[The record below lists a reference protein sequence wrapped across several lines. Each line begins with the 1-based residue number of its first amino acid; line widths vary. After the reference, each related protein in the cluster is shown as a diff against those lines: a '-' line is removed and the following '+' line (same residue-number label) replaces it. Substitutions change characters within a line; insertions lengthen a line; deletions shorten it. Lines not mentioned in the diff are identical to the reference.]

1 MQVSFSVGVNLV
13 ESVWFIVYREKA
25 LAVKIKLAKANAKAK
40 AKADKL
46 TINHK
51 LNRLKPMPKLITW
64 RGKAA
69 RKRTIN
75 Y

>member
-1 MQVSFSVGVNLV
+1 MQVSISVGVNLV

-25 LAVKIKLAKANAKAK
+25 LAVKIKLAKANAK

>member
-1 MQVSFSVGVNLV
+1 MQVSISVGVNLV

-40 AKADKL
+40 ADKL

-51 LNRLKPMPKLITW
+51 LNRLKPMPKQKLI
-64 RGKAA
+64 
-69 RKRTIN
+69 N
-75 Y
+75 

>member
-40 AKADKL
+40 VDKL

-51 LNRLKPMPKLITW
+51 LNRLKPMPKPKLITW